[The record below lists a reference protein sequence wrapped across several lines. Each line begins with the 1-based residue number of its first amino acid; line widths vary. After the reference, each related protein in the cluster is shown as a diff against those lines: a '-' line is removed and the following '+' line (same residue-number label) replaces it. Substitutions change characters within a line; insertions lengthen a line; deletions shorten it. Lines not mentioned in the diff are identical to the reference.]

1 MKQRWGEGKHVLSIL
16 YDKVEIMQLK
26 MERKIEK
33 LKENKFIESIAQ
45 VVIGSQ
51 RTPLKTDH

>member
-1 MKQRWGEGKHVLSIL
+1 
-16 YDKVEIMQLK
+16 